1 MIYKQKTSPQTS
13 ERLIMAYYNIVPLSV
28 PVPVPV
34 HPLTDEEEEDYTAF
48 INKIENAL
56 MCSELEDLGK
66 KDEKQ
71 METVEKLAEI
81 DNEMQLLLTKI
92 EQLTRSDDGEKDE
105 TDYYGEFLAS
115 LKKSSKDLP
124 HYFPQPIQMPQ
135 EKSDH
140 FSPQFQQ
147 MPPETSGN
155 VPLGDLRKIGYV
167 LFCFGNTE
175 DLGEILKVLD
185 KFFPTPHFTTGEIG
199 VYRSLQNANILY
211 LVIPPGRND
220 LTQQLINTSISLK
233 GQTRENGEKWPLI
246 ARLHNP
252 DLTQM
257 TIPLN

>member
-1 MIYKQKTSPQTS
+1 MD
-13 ERLIMAYYNIVPLSV
+13 YYNIVPLPV

-34 HPLTDEEEEDYTAF
+34 HPLTSEEEKDYTTF
-48 INKIENAL
+48 IDNIENAL
-56 MCSELEDLGK
+56 MCHDLDDLEK

-92 EQLTRSDDGEKDE
+92 DQLTRSDQGKKDE
-105 TDYYGEFLAS
+105 TDYYGEFIAS

-124 HYFPQPIQMPQ
+124 HHFPQPIQMPQ

-140 FSPQFQQ
+140 FSPQLQQ
-147 MPPETSGN
+147 MVQETLN
-155 VPLGDLRKIGYV
+155 VSLNYLREIGYV
-167 LFCFGNTE
+167 LFCFGNTK
-175 DLGEILKVLD
+175 DLGKILEVLD
-185 KFFPTPHFTTGEIG
+185 NLFPTPHFTTGEIG
-199 VYRSLQNANILY
+199 VYRSVQNANILY